1 VRRPFLFLLLFF
13 VASAGLAA
21 CGDDGDDE
29 AASTTTQTATDDT
42 ADRDDTDDTS
52 GASDDS
58 GTDNTTDVELDED
71 DIIADDPVPPSD
83 DFPCDV
89 IPTAAVA
96 DATGQALRDGEYTL
110 TYNTR
115 NEEQWTSFRCT
126 WEGDGVDQEITIDV
140 TFADG
145 FPSGEI
151 ECPTASREAVEVTGA
166 GEQTFWMWDGP
177 LRQAELQACSAD
189 ALVEV
194 VADTWSESDEEGAQ
208 AALLELA
215 ALALAEA

>member
-1 VRRPFLFLLLFF
+1 LAPS
-13 VASAGLAA
+13 ASPSR
-21 CGDDGDDE
+21 
-29 AASTTTQTATDDT
+29 AASGG
-42 ADRDDTDDTS
+42 TS
-52 GASDDS
+52 VSTKTCSTGASDDS
-58 GTDNTTDVELDED
+58 GTDNTTVIELDED
-71 DIIADDPVPPSD
+71 DVITDDPVPPSD

-89 IPTAAVA
+89 IPTAAVV

-110 TYNTR
+110 TYNTS

-140 TFADG
+140 TFAEG

-151 ECPTASREAVEVTGA
+151 ECPTASREAVEITGA
-166 GEQTFWMWDGP
+166 GERTFWVWEGP
-177 LRQAELQACSAD
+177 LRQAALQVCRAD

-194 VADTWSESDEEGAQ
+194 VADTWSEGDEAGAQ